1 MYAKPASPGAKNAES
16 KNIADIMKKNDTLVN
31 DTLKELD
38 EYAKLI
44 KESYVFND
52 GEEPMEDEEMVDN
65 EYTEETCHSTEK
77 INQIRMLALDGIQE
91 YADDVDSEEYDF
103 FKKIWLMCDKVCSEK
118 DNAKID
124 NE

>member
-1 MYAKPASPGAKNAES
+1 MANAV
-16 KNIADIMKKNDTLVN
+16 VN
-31 DTLKELD
+31 KILD
-38 EYAKLI
+38 CLG
-44 KESYVFND
+44 VDN
-52 GEEPMEDEEMVDN
+52 GEAQEDEEMLDN
-65 EYTEETCHSTEK
+65 EYTEEQCHSTEK

>member
-1 MYAKPASPGAKNAES
+1 
-16 KNIADIMKKNDTLVN
+16 MKKNDTLVN
-31 DTLKELD
+31 ETLKELD

-44 KESYVFND
+44 MESYVFND
-52 GEEPMEDEEMVDN
+52 GEEPMEDEEMLDN
-65 EYTEETCHSTEK
+65 EYMEEPCHSTEK

>member
-1 MYAKPASPGAKNAES
+1 
-16 KNIADIMKKNDTLVN
+16 MKKNDTLVN

-52 GEEPMEDEEMVDN
+52 GEEPMEDEEMLDN

-118 DNAKID
+118 DNEKID

>member
-1 MYAKPASPGAKNAES
+1 
-16 KNIADIMKKNDTLVN
+16 MKKIDRLVN

-38 EYAKLI
+38 EYTKLI
-44 KESYVFND
+44 NESYVFND
-52 GEEPMEDEEMVDN
+52 DEEPMEDEEMLDD
-65 EYTEETCHSTEK
+65 EYTEETCHSTEE

-118 DNAKID
+118 DNEKID

>member
-1 MYAKPASPGAKNAES
+1 
-16 KNIADIMKKNDTLVN
+16 
-31 DTLKELD
+31 
-38 EYAKLI
+38 
-44 KESYVFND
+44 
-52 GEEPMEDEEMVDN
+52 MV
-65 EYTEETCHSTEK
+65 
-77 INQIRMLALDGIQE
+77 ALDGIQE